1 MFPPLDKK
9 IRTSSGMTLLEA
21 VIYISLLAVISV
33 AVVNVFLSETSA
45 WARARA
51 ERDSTD
57 AAKLILERI
66 THEIRL
72 ASSADIGQSVFSSH
86 PGKLV
91 LNTFTSA
98 TTTDVSSLQIFLSE
112 GELKLKR
119 GTNPEFSLSGTNAST
134 TRLVF
139 YRIPSPKSELIRV
152 ELDVEVRVG
161 HSTTTKSF
169 ITSAVLRGGY

>member
-1 MFPPLDKK
+1 MILRVFKNG
-9 IRTSSGMTLLEA
+9 SGMTLLET

-45 WARARA
+45 WERARA

-57 AAKLILERI
+57 AAKLALERI

-72 ASSADIGQSVFSSH
+72 ASSVDTGQSVLGSH

-91 LNTFTSA
+91 LNTFGSA
-98 TTTDVSSLQIFLSE
+98 VTNDVSSLQIFLSV
-112 GELKLKR
+112 GDLKLRR
-119 GTNPEFSLSGTNAST
+119 GTNPEFSLSGTKANV

-139 YRIPSPKSELIRV
+139 YRISSSRSELIRV
-152 ELDVEVRVG
+152 ELDVEVQVG
-161 HSTTTKSF
+161 HSTITKSF
-169 ITSAVLRGGY
+169 VTSAVLRGGY

>member
-1 MFPPLDKK
+1 MAPRVFKNSK
-9 IRTSSGMTLLEA
+9 GMTLLEA

-45 WARARA
+45 WAHARA
-51 ERDSTD
+51 ERDATD

-72 ASSADIGQSVFSSH
+72 ASSADAGQSVFGAH

-91 LNTFTSA
+91 LNTFGSA
-98 TTTDVSSLQIFLSE
+98 TTSDASTLEIFLSG
-112 GELKLKR
+112 GELKLRR
-119 GTNPEFSLSGTNAST
+119 GAGPEFSLSGTNASI

-139 YRIPSPKSELIRV
+139 YRTLSPKSELIRV
-152 ELDVEVRVG
+152 ELDTEIRVG
-161 HSTTTKSF
+161 HSTITKSF
-169 ITSAVLRGGY
+169 VTSAVLRGGY

>member
-1 MFPPLDKK
+1 MILRVFKNG
-9 IRTSSGMTLLEA
+9 SGMTLLET

-57 AAKLILERI
+57 AAKLALERI

-72 ASSADIGQSVFSSH
+72 ASSVDTGQSVLGSH

-91 LNTFTSA
+91 LNTFKESP
-98 TTTDVSSLQIFLSE
+98 IKLS
-112 GELKLKR
+112 
-119 GTNPEFSLSGTNAST
+119 
-134 TRLVF
+134 
-139 YRIPSPKSELIRV
+139 
-152 ELDVEVRVG
+152 
-161 HSTTTKSF
+161 
-169 ITSAVLRGGY
+169 

>member
-1 MFPPLDKK
+1 MSFRILKNN
-9 IRTSSGMTLLEA
+9 SGMTLLEV
-21 VIYISLLAVISV
+21 VIYISLLAVLSA

-45 WARARA
+45 WAHARA

-57 AAKLILERI
+57 AAKLILERV

-72 ASSADIGQSVFSSH
+72 ASSVDIGQSVFGSH
-86 PGKLV
+86 PGKIV
-91 LNTFTSA
+91 LNTFGSA
-98 TTTDVSSLQIFLSE
+98 TTTDVSTLEVSLVG

-119 GTNPEFSLSGTNAST
+119 GAGPEFSLSGTNAST

-139 YRIPSPKSELIRV
+139 YRIPSSKSELVRV
-152 ELDVEVRVG
+152 ELSVEVLVG

-169 ITSAVLRGGY
+169 VTSAVLRGGY